1 MPEVC
6 YTETYVILLLGFI
19 MITEQLYY
27 DISIKY
33 GKVAS
38 WAVWAKAGSKPKS
51 HISDMEMFDIRKNPS
66 TLEILRTDVV
76 MVALNFAR
84 EVEMNDPFLNF
95 HDSNPHGQ
103 DYKIR
108 FAFEGTD
115 FYGAYMT
122 DIIKDYPMLSSK
134 KVLNSLKKEPHEIS
148 KQIDGF
154 RKELTFI
161 GSCKPTILAF
171 GRDAYNILNN
181 NMNKSEYTD
190 LISLTHYSHQISKE
204 NYRIDTHTKLG
215 IYNG

>member
-1 MPEVC
+1 
-6 YTETYVILLLGFI
+6 
-19 MITEQLYY
+19 MITEQLYD

-38 WAVWAKAGSKPKS
+38 WAVWATAGSKPKS
-51 HISDMEMFDIRKNPS
+51 NVSDMELFDIRKNPS

-122 DIIKDYPMLSSK
+122 DIIKDFPMLSSK
-134 KVLNSLKKEPHEIS
+134 EVIKFLKDKPHEIS
-148 KQIDGF
+148 KQIDVF
-154 RKELTFI
+154 REELKFI

-171 GRDAYNILNN
+171 GRETYNILNK
-181 NMNKSEYTD
+181 NMNESEYAD
-190 LISLTHYSHQISKE
+190 LIALTHYSHQISKE
-204 NYRIDTHTKLG
+204 NYRIDTHKKLG
-215 IYNG
+215 IYND

>member
-1 MPEVC
+1 
-6 YTETYVILLLGFI
+6 
-19 MITEQLYY
+19 MITEQLYD

-38 WAVWAKAGSKPKS
+38 WAVWAKAGNKPKS
-51 HISDMEMFDIRKNPS
+51 NVSDMELFDIKKNPS
-66 TLEILRTDVV
+66 TLDILRTDVV

-108 FAFEGTD
+108 FAFEGAD

-122 DIIKDYPMLSSK
+122 DIIKDFPMLSSK
-134 KVLNSLKKEPHEIS
+134 DVIKFLKDKPHEIS
-148 KQIDGF
+148 KQIDVF
-154 RKELTFI
+154 REELKFI

-171 GRDAYNILNN
+171 GRDTYNILNQ
-181 NMNKSEYTD
+181 NMNESEYTD
-190 LISLTHYSHQISKE
+190 LIALTHYSHQISKE
-204 NYRIDTHTKLG
+204 NYRIDTHKKLG
-215 IYNG
+215 IYND